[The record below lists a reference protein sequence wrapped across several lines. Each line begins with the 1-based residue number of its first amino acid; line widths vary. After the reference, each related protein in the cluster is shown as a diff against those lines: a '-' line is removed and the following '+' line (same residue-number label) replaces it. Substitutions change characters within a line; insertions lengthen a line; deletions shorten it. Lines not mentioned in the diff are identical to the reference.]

1 MKAKITWG
9 GEVKFIAES
18 ESGHR
23 IIMDG
28 PPDYGGGN
36 AGPRPMEMMLMGMGG
51 CSAFAVAYKHL
62 TLPTIL
68 RGVFVWVR
76 AVAQT

>member
-1 MKAKITWG
+1 MNFLNFLRPFIFMKAKITWG

-51 CSAFAVAYKHL
+51 CSAFDVVH
-62 TLPTIL
+62 IL
-68 RGVFVWVR
+68 RLAEPG
-76 AVAQT
+76 